1 MQLNAITLGNH
12 EFEGK
17 NNTYLLE
24 SNGTVAL
31 IDTGIPRPSIRD
43 ELADGLAARN
53 RSFADV
59 DLVVLTHFHIDHAG
73 LAGEVA
79 EAAGG
84 APVLIHEDDEPM
96 VRHDEDALDAYDDLQ
111 ERRFEE
117 WGMPA
122 DKRTELREFLEDAPD
137 IDAPDEIEPIADGDE
152 IEIGD
157 VSLDVVHSPG
167 HTAGLCSFEF
177 ERDGAREAFVG
188 DVILPVYTPNVGGAD
203 LRLDG
208 ALGHYL
214 ETLER
219 IADRDYDR
227 VWPGHRDVID
237 DPTGR
242 AETIREHHHERTE
255 RVVNVLREAAPATAW
270 EVSDALFGSLE
281 NIHILHGP
289 GEAFAHLDHL
299 ADHDVVERTDEGYRL
314 VDDAPDIDRIVGA
327 SSR

>member
-1 MQLNAITLGNH
+1 MNAITLGNH

>member
-219 IADRDYDR
+219 IANRDYDR